1 MKSVCHSQ
9 IRQLQYVDKVKEAW
23 NTYNNHSFYMTDVNR
38 NSSACYAH
46 RVYPESKKR
55 ADTAKIG
62 DLVVLEDFHLYNF
75 NGSISIENDINKST
89 YKKVQSTDIPK
100 LLDINPTEKTVSEA
114 IVVDMYKYDDYSY
127 FSYSYKYYTILG
139 SVVKLE
145 TDNFYMAYG
154 TDTICVSKCLVNSE
168 YAPIKIGD
176 FVKVTGIVGKS
187 DIATA
192 TLNEYKIVVGVVVN
206 KTKTCYITK
215 NTINGTIIGPNYDAR
230 MSTVQLTA
238 DPNYGYHF
246 TKWSDDVTN
255 NPRTILLTQDTTFTA
270 IFAIDRKG
278 RCGDN
283 NALSWEYD
291 AINKIL
297 TISGSGTLNS
307 NYTFGI
313 EASNNVEKLV
323 ISEGVTEIGSGA
335 FSGYTTLKEI
345 YIASTIQTLHEQA
358 FYNCTRLENI
368 YVYRNIP
375 STAYSNTF
383 DGINKFS
390 CTLHVLQ
397 SSIDMYNAATGWRD
411 FYYKEA
417 IDAISITE
425 PLANVEVNTTEN
437 TAEVTWPIVASAE
450 SYDLIISKEG
460 EEYCTLRFN
469 DLGQLI
475 GISFAPS
482 MRNNNQQ
489 EQTTGFRFI
498 VTGLSSKTQYSYS
511 IVAKDASNT
520 ILNTETGT
528 FSTLGGT
535 ITNVENMTPPLG
547 GDKIVLYNKVLKNGQ
562 IYILRGEKIFT
573 LQGAEVK

>member
-1 MKSVCHSQ
+1 
-9 IRQLQYVDKVKEAW
+9 
-23 NTYNNHSFYMTDVNR
+23 
-38 NSSACYAH
+38 
-46 RVYPESKKR
+46 
-55 ADTAKIG
+55 
-62 DLVVLEDFHLYNF
+62 
-75 NGSISIENDINKST
+75 
-89 YKKVQSTDIPK
+89 
-100 LLDINPTEKTVSEA
+100 
-114 IVVDMYKYDDYSY
+114 
-127 FSYSYKYYTILG
+127 
-139 SVVKLE
+139 
-145 TDNFYMAYG
+145 
-154 TDTICVSKCLVNSE
+154 
-168 YAPIKIGD
+168 
-176 FVKVTGIVGKS
+176 
-187 DIATA
+187 
-192 TLNEYKIVVGVVVN
+192 
-206 KTKTCYITK
+206 
-215 NTINGTIIGPNYDAR
+215 
-230 MSTVQLTA
+230 
-238 DPNYGYHF
+238 
-246 TKWSDDVTN
+246 
-255 NPRTILLTQDTTFTA
+255 
-270 IFAIDRKG
+270 
-278 RCGDN
+278 
-283 NALSWEYD
+283 
-291 AINKIL
+291 
-297 TISGSGTLNS
+297 
-307 NYTFGI
+307 
-313 EASNNVEKLV
+313 
-323 ISEGVTEIGSGA
+323 
-335 FSGYTTLKEI
+335 
-345 YIASTIQTLHEQA
+345 
-358 FYNCTRLENI
+358 
-368 YVYRNIP
+368 
-375 STAYSNTF
+375 
-383 DGINKFS
+383 
-390 CTLHVLQ
+390 
-397 SSIDMYNAATGWRD
+397 MYNAATGWRD